1 MCIHI
6 YIIMIDGVYINLIDI
21 MVAIINNLL
30 YILYVICFI
39 SELFK
44 FIRYK
49 VSNDYVMNFF

>member
-1 MCIHI
+1 
-6 YIIMIDGVYINLIDI
+6 MIDGVYINLIDI

-44 FIRYK
+44 FTRYK